1 MRVGIVAFIVFFVPF
16 ALQAESLVCSQ
27 LFHSLKP
34 KPVVT
39 EFRIEFNN
47 SKALKILRQIN
58 RVFVEYPR
66 GYMENT
72 RTEARITVPES
83 RWLEVF
89 NVDYE
94 AVIEELSKV
103 EIYRVETFEDGTQ
116 TRTFDSHLL
125 VHFRN
130 DELKFFPN
138 EWVTTQRSFSFQ
150 FDRRILTLMER
161 HQEPAHVAI
170 VLEHGTIERTPS
182 LWDYY

>member
-1 MRVGIVAFIVFFVPF
+1 MRAGVVAFILSFMPIVV
-16 ALQAESLVCSQ
+16 QAESLVCSQ
-27 LFHSLKP
+27 LFQGLKP
-34 KPVVT
+34 QPVQT

-47 SKALKILRQIN
+47 SNALKILRQIN

-89 NVDYE
+89 KADYE
-94 AVIEELSKV
+94 AVIDELSKV
-103 EIYRVETFEDGTQ
+103 EIYKVETFEDGTQ

-125 VHFRN
+125 ITFRN

-138 EWVTTQRSFSFQ
+138 EWVTTQQSLSFQ

-161 HQEPAHVAI
+161 HLEPAHVAI
-170 VLEHGTIERTPS
+170 ILEHGTIEV
-182 LWDYY
+182 Y